1 MAKNLRAKMPKED
14 TLVINDQNTETTAK
28 FVEEVGD
35 GVEVA
40 KSVREL
46 AEKSVRQSFIS
57 PLHYP
62 KKTT

>member
-1 MAKNLRAKMPKED
+1 MAKNLRAKMSKGD
-14 TLVINDQNTETTAK
+14 TLVINDRDTEATAK

-40 KSVREL
+40 KSVREV
-46 AEKSVRQSFIS
+46 AEKSVRRPSILPFTT
-57 PLHYP
+57 